1 MTIGEYL
8 KQRRLTHSMSL
19 EYVGNIV
26 GVDRS
31 TVQRWE
37 KGDIKKIDR
46 KHIES
51 LCRILEIDPAI
62 FFHLNDLIF
71 PEERKLIEAYRV
83 ADPGTQSSVRKLLD
97 VPEVKKDMSSKAE

>member
-8 KQRRLTHSMSL
+8 KERRQTLNLSL
-19 EYVGNIV
+19 EDVGKTV

-51 LCRILEIDPAI
+51 ICRILSIDPAI

-71 PEERKLIEAYRV
+71 PDERQLIEAYRV
-83 ADPGTQSSVRKLLD
+83 ADQGTRSSVRKLLD
-97 VPEVKKDMSSKAE
+97 IPSPKKDEHSAI